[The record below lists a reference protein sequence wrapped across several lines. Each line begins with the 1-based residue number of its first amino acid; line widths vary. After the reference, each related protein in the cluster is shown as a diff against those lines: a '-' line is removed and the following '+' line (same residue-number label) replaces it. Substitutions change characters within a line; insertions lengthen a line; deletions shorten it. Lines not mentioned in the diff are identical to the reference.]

1 MKKFNSTLNKGFNMT
16 FANGITAS
24 VQWELGI
31 IAIII
36 LAKTSLSQKKQVLIQ
51 QKWPHGMKA
60 ANGLQISSTTPWM
73 MLLGIFHQMKC
84 CSF

>member
-1 MKKFNSTLNKGFNMT
+1 MKKFNSTSNKGFNMT

-31 IAIII
+31 TAITI
-36 LAKTSLSQKKQVLIQ
+36 LVKTSLSQKKQVLIQ
-51 QKWPHGMKA
+51 QKWPHGMKTT
-60 ANGLQISSTTPWM
+60 NGLQISSATPVM
-73 MLLGIFHQMKC
+73 MLLGISPQMKC

>member
-24 VQWELGI
+24 VQWGLGI
-31 IAIII
+31 TAITIS
-36 LAKTSLSQKKQVLIQ
+36 APTFPSQKKQVLIR
-51 QKWPHGMKA
+51 QKQPHGMKA
-60 ANGLQISSTTPWM
+60 VSGLQISSTTPAM
-73 MLLGIFHQMKC
+73 MLLGISPQMKC

>member
-24 VQWELGI
+24 VQWG
-31 IAIII
+31 
-36 LAKTSLSQKKQVLIQ
+36 AKTSLSQKKQVLIQ
-51 QKWPHGMKA
+51 QKWPHGMKTT
-60 ANGLQISSTTPWM
+60 NGLQISSATPVM
-73 MLLGIFHQMKC
+73 MLLGISPQMKC